1 MGMSDD
7 LADATAR
14 YIDRYQRKVKLF
26 DEMLT
31 EQAADVG
38 RVFCPGTGI
47 PQPYAA
53 MRFLVSGVGGRRDVV
68 DVERLKL
75 FEPQPWFDA
84 APVDAV
90 YNRIELTSGRKSD
103 ATLMGVVSLLLSK
116 EDDAL
121 DGQSPWSTGLM
132 GSWGWGPVRKTYPS
146 SEMLVIQYFS
156 LMHYLTEL
164 ANTREG
170 ICG

>member
-1 MGMSDD
+1 
-7 LADATAR
+7 
-14 YIDRYQRKVKLF
+14 
-26 DEMLT
+26 
-31 EQAADVG
+31 VG
-38 RVFCPGTGI
+38 RVFCPGTGL

-53 MRFLVSGVGGRRDVV
+53 MAYLVTGEGGRRDVV

-75 FEPQPWFDA
+75 FEPQPWFDD
-84 APVDAV
+84 APVGNV
-90 YNRIELTSGRKSD
+90 YNHIELTAGRRSD
-103 ATLMGVVSLLLSK
+103 ATLMGVSALLLSK

-164 ANTREG
+164 ANTRNG